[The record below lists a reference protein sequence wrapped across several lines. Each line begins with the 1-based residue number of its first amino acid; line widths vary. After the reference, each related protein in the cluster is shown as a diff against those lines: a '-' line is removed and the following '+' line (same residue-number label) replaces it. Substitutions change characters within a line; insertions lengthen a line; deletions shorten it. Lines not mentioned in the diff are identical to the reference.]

1 MVKNRKRISIFMLSL
16 MFLSNIATNS
26 VQATAEYKNG
36 HVISNDDLSLE
47 LEYDDLINDS
57 LTIED
62 NSVQEYEEIG
72 ENLKEEN
79 ISEDNAVVEI
89 ITDEILSREFDILID
104 EYIETTYFLK
114 EDMDSYSIARAIGN
128 IEILSEASVSVERAQ
143 QWARGKNATET
154 FISLAPL
161 YEKYAKSR
169 GGVNWLVAYV
179 QAAKETGYG
188 RFGGVLDE
196 SYHNPCGL
204 KNTSGG
210 GDYDANAH
218 KKFDNWDQG
227 VIAHLDHLAL
237 YAGASGYPKNIYQ
250 DKWIGSNLNNNETYD
265 PRHFNYLHGKC
276 KTVNSLGGNWA
287 PSPTYG
293 VEILNMYA
301 EVVNL
306 TVLDSKSWLD
316 NPKNGDTILN
326 GTLNVDG
333 WALTIDGI
341 KEVKVYLDN
350 NLIGNAITGIPRAD
364 VASKYPGYDQSN
376 NAGFSGS
383 FDVSNILSGT
393 KNLKVEII
401 SNNNSLQTYERT
413 INIENNGYD
422 PKMNLDEPSNNITLT
437 SDELRVAGWAIHGS
451 GVKEVQVYL
460 DQNYIGSTKTGG
472 IRNDVGNVYPNYTN
486 SSKSGFDA
494 KFDISNISNGSKK
507 LTVTMIA
514 NDGTKLSSTK
524 TINLKRVELIA
535 RSNLDIP
542 SNNITID
549 TNELRVAGWAL
560 HKTGV
565 KEIKVSLDGTLVG
578 KTTTGGA
585 RADVNKAYPGYKDG
599 ANSGFDAKFDISNI
613 SNGNRTLKV
622 EIIANDGSSQVIT
635 RTVKVSKQELI
646 ARSNLDIPSN
656 NATIN
661 TNELR
666 VAGWALHKTGVK
678 EIKVSLDG
686 TLVGKTTTGGA
697 RADVNKAYP
706 GYKDGANSGFDAK
719 FDISNISNGNRTLK
733 VEIIANDGSSQV
745 ITRTVKV
752 SKQELIARSNL
763 DIPSNNAIVEGNTL
777 EVAGWALH
785 KSGIKEVNVYING
798 SYVGKALVGTSRPD
812 VAAAYPG
819 YSSGINAGFNGNIDI
834 TNISTGRKT
843 IEIEIVAND
852 GTVQSHTRD
861 ISIVK
866 EKLPAK
872 SYIDKPGNN
881 LTVSDDKLN
890 IAGWALDE
898 TGIKEIK
905 VTSNGKDLGTIKTGV
920 SRPDVAAAYPKYP
933 DAATSG
939 FDGTVNISKLPS
951 GKNVI
956 KIEIIAN
963 SGESQIYEKT
973 INIKRNRVIVIDAG
987 HNYGGDTGAV
997 RTFNGVKYDETE
1009 LNMQLAEKVKAELI
1023 KKGFEVVMTRNTG
1036 ERPVSSNL
1044 RESLQ
1049 QRVDIANNCNA
1060 DLFIS
1065 IHHNASTSSSAY
1077 GFEAYYSSDTS
1088 ALSGVD
1094 TNYKVNKSKEIGTAL
1109 VNNASSQ
1116 LSMYNRGLKDD
1127 AFYVVKNTNM
1137 PAILIENGFISNPT
1151 EAAKISSSSYQQKL
1165 AEIIANVVSEKL

>member
-36 HVISNDDLSLE
+36 HAISNDDLSLE

-114 EDMDSYSIARAIGN
+114 EDMDSYSIAREIGN

-542 SNNITID
+542 SNN
-549 TNELRVAGWAL
+549 
-560 HKTGV
+560 
-565 KEIKVSLDGTLVG
+565 
-578 KTTTGGA
+578 
-585 RADVNKAYPGYKDG
+585 
-599 ANSGFDAKFDISNI
+599 
-613 SNGNRTLKV
+613 
-622 EIIANDGSSQVIT
+622 
-635 RTVKVSKQELI
+635 
-646 ARSNLDIPSN
+646 
-656 NATIN
+656 ATIN

-798 SYVGKALVGTSRPD
+798 SYVGKTLVGTSRPD

-834 TNISTGRKT
+834 TNISAGRKT

-866 EKLPAK
+866 KKLPAK

-963 SGESQIYEKT
+963 SGHSQIYEKT

-1151 EAAKISSSSYQQKL
+1151 EAAKISSSSHQQKL

>member
-656 NATIN
+656 NA
-661 TNELR
+661 
-666 VAGWALHKTGVK
+666 
-678 EIKVSLDG
+678 
-686 TLVGKTTTGGA
+686 
-697 RADVNKAYP
+697 
-706 GYKDGANSGFDAK
+706 
-719 FDISNISNGNRTLK
+719 
-733 VEIIANDGSSQV
+733 
-745 ITRTVKV
+745 
-752 SKQELIARSNL
+752 
-763 DIPSNNAIVEGNTL
+763 IVEGNTL